1 MDKDREKFLA
11 KTALEVRKDVVRT
24 IGVANANHLAS
35 SLSVV
40 EILVYLY
47 WEVMR
52 VDPQRPNWEGRDRLV
67 FSKGHACPALY
78 AVLARLGF
86 FDREELWS
94 YRRLGS
100 MLQGHPEYR
109 RTPGIDASSGSLGM
123 GLGIAVGMALS
134 LRLRKSA
141 SKVYCLLGD
150 GEFQEGVVWESIM
163 NASHYKLDNLTAIVD
178 VNGCQMEGRIENI
191 SNLEPMEE
199 KLEAFG
205 WKVLSCDGHDLK
217 ELEKVFTEINM
228 HKGSPTIIL
237 ARTRPGKGLKKI
249 EEGLLRPTEP
259 VTRLLMEEALRELE
273 AFDKAYFQEGEEQSG

>member
-1 MDKDREKFLA
+1 
-11 KTALEVRKDVVRT
+11 
-24 IGVANANHLAS
+24 
-35 SLSVV
+35 
-40 EILVYLY
+40 
-47 WEVMR
+47 
-52 VDPQRPNWEGRDRLV
+52 
-67 FSKGHACPALY
+67 
-78 AVLARLGF
+78 
-86 FDREELWS
+86 
-94 YRRLGS
+94 